1 MKTQSLKK
9 NSQTNWERLSTMP
22 DSKIDVS
29 DIAELGNNF
38 FANATL
44 RLPEP
49 KKAISLRID
58 SDILD
63 WYRKRGTGYQTVM
76 NAVLRL
82 YMQAKRTPGN
92 KIRSRRSRSFQH
104 AA

>member
-1 MKTQSLKK
+1 MKAQSLKK
-9 NSQTNWERLSTMP
+9 DSKTNWERLATMP

-29 DIAELGNNF
+29 DVSELGNDF

-82 YMQAKRTPGN
+82 YMQAKRPTGR
-92 KIRSRRSRSFQH
+92 KISSRRSRSLKH
-104 AA
+104 VA

>member
-1 MKTQSLKK
+1 MKAQGLKK
-9 NSQTNWERLSTMP
+9 NSRTDWERLATMP
-22 DSKIDVS
+22 ESKIDVS
-29 DIAELGNNF
+29 EISELSTDF

-58 SDILD
+58 SDILA
-63 WYRKRGTGYQTVM
+63 WYRKQGTGYQTVM

-82 YMQAKRTPGN
+82 YMQARHIKPKT
-92 KIRSRRSRSFQH
+92 RSRRARSLQH
-104 AA
+104 VA

>member
-1 MKTQSLKK
+1 MKAQNLKK
-9 NSQTNWERLSTMP
+9 NSRTNWEQLATMP
-22 DSKIDVS
+22 DSKINVS
-29 DIAELGNNF
+29 DISELGPDF

-49 KKAISLRID
+49 KKPISLRID
-58 SDILD
+58 SDILE
-63 WYRKRGTGYQTVM
+63 WYKKQGTGYQTVM

-82 YMQAKRTPGN
+82 YMDAKGTPGS
-92 KIRSRRSRSFQH
+92 KARSRRARSLKR